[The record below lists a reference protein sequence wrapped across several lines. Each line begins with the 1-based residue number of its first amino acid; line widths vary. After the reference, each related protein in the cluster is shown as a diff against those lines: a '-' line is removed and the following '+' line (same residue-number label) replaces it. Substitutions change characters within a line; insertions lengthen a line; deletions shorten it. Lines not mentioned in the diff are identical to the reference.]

1 MMNQWI
7 LPIAFIVGG
16 TLLGTIVEKTVLKQL
31 TRNAFRQRSLGR
43 ELVYKSLDQILFLW
57 FFLAGLLGAIATAPY
72 IDPKIIDPGIRTTI
86 RNGIFVLWAFSV
98 IVILARLSGTYISI
112 FLQRRAGT
120 SVSLFS
126 TIIKTAVIVL
136 GSLTI
141 LQAVGVNVT
150 PVIAALGIG
159 GLAVSLAVKDTLENL
174 MAGLSLLI
182 SKQVKTGDYIRLD
195 STYEGYVV
203 DINWRNT
210 TIRQLSNNIIFI
222 PNSKLASSI
231 FTNFHLP
238 AKEISLSV
246 GAAVG
251 YGSDLEKVEQ
261 ITLEVAKETMREVSP
276 DFVTKEPKV
285 RFQDFGD
292 FCINFTVSMHVPEF
306 VDQFTA
312 KHLFIKKLNQRY
324 TQDGIRVPFPTREL
338 YVLDKQAGNG
348 EVPSSH
354 HAN

>member
-1 MMNQWI
+1 MTIMTQWI
-7 LPIAFIVGG
+7 LPIVFIVGG
-16 TLLGTIVEKTVLKQL
+16 ALLGTIVEKTVLKQF
-31 TRNAFRQRSLGR
+31 TRNAFRQGSLGR
-43 ELVYKSLDQILFLW
+43 ELIYKSLDQILFLW
-57 FFLAGLLGAIATAPY
+57 FFLAGLLGAVTTSPY
-72 IDPKIIDPGIRTTI
+72 IEQGVRTSI

-98 IVILARLSGTYISI
+98 IIILARLSATYISI

-126 TIIKTAVIVL
+126 NIIKTTVIVL

-150 PVIAALGIG
+150 PVITALGIG

-174 MAGLSLLI
+174 IAGLSILI

-238 AKEISLSV
+238 VKEISLSV

-261 ITLEVAKETMREVSP
+261 VTIDVAKETMKEISP
-276 DFVTKEPKV
+276 DFVTKEPTV

-306 VDQFTA
+306 IDQFKA
-312 KHLFIKKLNQRY
+312 KHLFIKKLNRRY

-348 EVPSSH
+348 EVSSSH